1 MAMGTNTPAT
11 PDREEHMLGHGFYNK
26 HSHVQGAANSYGLP
40 LIARAVAALGAGTLG
55 GVLRLADYG
64 SAQGHNSL
72 LPMSAA
78 IEALRARQASPAP
91 AILVIHTDLP
101 GNDWTTLFETVL
113 TSPDSYLTATT
124 DVFAFA
130 SGSSIYRRIFPA
142 SQIALGYSAI
152 TTHWLSR
159 KPGDIPDHIWSA
171 RATGASRTAWTA
183 QARADWY
190 AFLGHRA
197 AELVPSGRLVMV
209 NSGADAGGDSGAEAL
224 ADLANQT
231 LQALVRDGALFADEY
246 AGMAIPTY
254 YRTEREWREPFG
266 DATFTREHP
275 LALEHYEEVRLGDV
289 YLEAYERTHDAETF
303 ARAYAGFFRAA
314 YEPVLFAGLRPTR
327 SAESAQ
333 AVKDLF
339 AQRMQAALAKAPA
352 RYSARWML
360 QLMLVGKTA

>member
-1 MAMGTNTPAT
+1 
-11 PDREEHMLGHGFYNK
+11 MLGHGFYNK
-26 HSHVQGAANSYGLP
+26 HSHAQGAANSYGLP
-40 LIARAVAALGAGTLG
+40 LIARAVADLGSGALG

-72 LPMSAA
+72 LPMKTA
-78 IEALRARQASPAP
+78 IEALRARQPASAP

-113 TSPDSYLTATT
+113 TSAESYVSATT
-124 DVFAFA
+124 DVFPFA
-130 SGSSIYRRIFPA
+130 AGTSIYRRIFPP

-171 RATGASRTAWTA
+171 RATGAARTAWTA

-197 AELVPSGRLVMV
+197 SELVPSGRLVMV
-209 NSGADAGGDSGAEAL
+209 NSGADARGNSGAEDL
-224 ADLANQT
+224 ADLANQILET
-231 LQALVRDGALFADEY
+231 LVREGTLFADEY
-246 AGMAIPTY
+246 AAMAIPTY
-254 YRTEREWREPFG
+254 YRTEREWREPFE
-266 DATFTREHP
+266 DASFTRVHP
-275 LALEHYEEVRLGDV
+275 LTLEHYEEVRLADV
-289 YLEAYERTHDAETF
+289 YLEEYGRTRDAETF

-314 YEPVLFAGLRPTR
+314 YEPVLFASLRPTR
-327 SAESAQ
+327 PAAGGQ

-339 AQRMQAALAKAPA
+339 AQRMQAALAKDPE
-352 RYSARWML
+352 RYSARWVL
-360 QLMLVGKTA
+360 PLMLVGKSG